1 VHNNGDRAGAATLSA
16 FGVLEGEDAR
26 DGDGVWRLLTE
37 EDMKDPGELIL
48 TQTQGTR
55 SFVR

>member
-1 VHNNGDRAGAATLSA
+1 VHNNGDRAGAATLGA

-37 EDMKDPGELIL
+37 DMKDPRKLIRI
-48 TQTQGTR
+48 QGTR
-55 SFVR
+55 SLLDKP